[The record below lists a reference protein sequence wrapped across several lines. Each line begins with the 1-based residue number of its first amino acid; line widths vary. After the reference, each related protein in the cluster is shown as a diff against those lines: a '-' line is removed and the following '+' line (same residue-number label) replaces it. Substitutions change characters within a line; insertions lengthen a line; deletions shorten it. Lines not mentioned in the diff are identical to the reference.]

1 MFNSCLEGTVFFPIL
16 CEGNVYIMLEKTCSN
31 VIANKQEREDGLS
44 FKQNL
49 LSVFCLL
56 KRV

>member
-1 MFNSCLEGTVFFPIL
+1 MSGGGFFFFPIL

-44 FKQNL
+44 FKQKL